1 MNSGERLR
9 LAVRAIALAAASS
22 GLIAACDPVDGAEP
36 YALWDVC
43 EHPDGAF
50 HFHVLEPPWE
60 RVHGFS
66 DEAPAL
72 LLDPSEDPG
81 GETPDPGAR
90 ARLGAWASGAASV
103 ADEAGARR
111 AHWEGEGFAVEAA
124 ETYENRA
131 GDLGI
136 VQRASRGESRMA
148 ELIFEGGSVVVMS
161 LWGRGSIA
169 GEDFRLLL
177 DGFEPRAS
185 GAH

>member
-60 RVHGFS
+60 RAHGFS
-66 DEAPAL
+66 KAAPVL
-72 LLDPSEDPG
+72 LLDPSEDP

-90 ARLGAWASGAASV
+90 ARLDAWVSGADSV
-103 ADEAGARR
+103 ADEAEARS
-111 AHWEGEGFAVEAA
+111 AYWEGEGFAVEAA

-136 VQRASRGESRMA
+136 VQRASRGKSRVA
-148 ELIFEGGSVVVMS
+148 ELIFEGSSVVVIS
-161 LWGRGSIA
+161 LWGRGSIG
-169 GEDFRLLL
+169 GEDFRFLL

-185 GAH
+185 GTH